1 MGRYLLRR
9 FGISLLTL
17 AGMAVIVF
25 LIVRVMPGDAAAV
38 RAGPYASDEALAAIR
53 AQYGLDLPLHQQ
65 FFNYIGDLLRG
76 NLGTSIRTNR
86 PVLEELMA
94 RLPASLEMAIYTTI
108 LATIVGTILGVV
120 GAWKRGTFLDAM
132 TRVIAVFGSSMA
144 TFWLGLLLIYFLFFR
159 LGWFP
164 GPVERLPISVPAPP
178 RVTGM
183 FTVDALLRGDVST
196 FWHALRYLSLPV
208 ITLGFVVM
216 APILKMVRQAMIE
229 TLESDYVRTARSL
242 GVPQRQILLRD
253 GLRNALLPVVTTVGL
268 VFGYMIGGNVIIE
281 VLFSWP
287 GVGRYAYEAIRTNDL
302 EALQGFVILVGVLY
316 VTLNVVIDLLYAWID
331 PRIRLGGKATA

>member
-1 MGRYLLRR
+1 MARYLLRR
-9 FGISLLTL
+9 FGISILTI

-38 RAGPYASDEALAAIR
+38 RAGPYASDDAIAAIR
-53 AQYGLDLPLHQQ
+53 AQYGLDLPLYQQ
-65 FFNYIGDLLRG
+65 FLNYIGALLQG
-76 NLGTSIRTNR
+76 NLGISIRTNQ
-86 PVLEELMA
+86 PVLGELMA
-94 RLPASLEMAIYTTI
+94 RLPASLEMAIYTAI
-108 LATIVGTILGVV
+108 LATILGTILGVA
-120 GAWKRGTFLDAM
+120 GAWKRGTILDAG
-132 TRVIAVFGSSMA
+132 TRVIAVLGSSMA

-164 GPVERLPISVPAPP
+164 GPVDRLPIGSPRPP
-178 RVTGM
+178 RVTGLY
-183 FTVDALLRGDVST
+183 TVDALLRGDVAT
-196 FWHALRYLSLPV
+196 FWQALRYLALPV

-229 TLESDYVRTARSL
+229 TLESDYVRTAWSL
-242 GVPQRQILLRD
+242 GVRPRQILLRD

-287 GVGRYAYEAIRTNDL
+287 GVGRYAYEAIQTNDL
-302 EALQGFVILVGVLY
+302 EALQGFVILVGILY
-316 VTLNVVIDLLYAWID
+316 VLLNVVVDLLYAWID
-331 PRIRLGGKATA
+331 PRIRLGGKAAV